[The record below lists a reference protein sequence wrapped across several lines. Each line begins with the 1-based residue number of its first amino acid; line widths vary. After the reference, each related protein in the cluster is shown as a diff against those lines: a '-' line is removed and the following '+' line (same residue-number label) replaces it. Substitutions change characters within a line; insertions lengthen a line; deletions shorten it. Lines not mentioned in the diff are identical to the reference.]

1 MVRECLLVKF
11 SQKSLRATVRR
22 FHATPAAPKATTQNL
37 KTFRI
42 YRYNP
47 DEKNKPHMQD
57 YVVDTNKCGR
67 MVLDALLKIKA
78 EEDPTLSFRRS
89 CREGICGSCAMNIG
103 GVNRLACIHKIDPVG
118 VTKIYPLPRMFVI
131 RDLITDMDHFY
142 AQYAKIQP
150 WLQRG
155 DNDSKCQVELPVN
168 FYLDEIQASAH
179 PPFDLNHLLFVYWDI
194 GRPLRLEYE
203 YVPKCCACDA
213 GKRPYLQSPRD
224 QEKLVGSYECIL
236 CACCQQSCPP
246 LWWHTYTFLGP
257 AILLQ
262 AYRWIIDSRDLK
274 HAERL
279 AKLDGYFS
287 TYQCHTIMNCTSTC
301 PKGLNPGKAIANI
314 KMMLTGMKE
323 KEKPDLETPPV
334 TLYQNPALNKEHK
347 K

>member
-1 MVRECLLVKF
+1 MVRECLSVKF
-11 SQKSLRATVRR
+11 SQKLLRATVRR

-57 YVVDTNKCGR
+57 YVVDINKCGR

-89 CREGICGSCAMNIG
+89 CREGICGACAMNIG
-103 GVNRLACIHKIDPVG
+103 GVNRLACIHKIDPAG

-131 RDLITDMDHFY
+131 RDLITDMGHFY

-155 DNDSKCQVELPVN
+155 ENESKCQ
-168 FYLDEIQASAH
+168 
-179 PPFDLNHLLFVYWDI
+179 
-194 GRPLRLEYE
+194 
-203 YVPKCCACDA
+203 

-224 QEKLVGSYECIL
+224 QEKLAGSYECIL

-301 PKGLNPGKAIANI
+301 PKGLNPGKAIAEI
-314 KMMLTGMKE
+314 KMMLAGMKE

-334 TLYQNPALNKEHK
+334 TLYQNPSLNKEHQK
-347 K
+347 